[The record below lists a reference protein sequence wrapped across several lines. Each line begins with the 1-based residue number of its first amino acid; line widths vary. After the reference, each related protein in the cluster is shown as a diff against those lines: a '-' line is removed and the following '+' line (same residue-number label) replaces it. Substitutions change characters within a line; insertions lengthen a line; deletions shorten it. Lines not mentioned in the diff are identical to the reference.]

1 MCVLISFFKKK
12 ARSKNPF
19 SFMAALCF
27 FILLYS
33 QSDLFAQSSPS
44 VPQTIIIGGDFYY
57 PPYEFLD
64 DQGFPTGYTVEL
76 TQAIATVMGIKVE
89 IRLGSWDK
97 MRKALE
103 TGEID
108 ALQGMVF
115 TPERKEK
122 YDFTPPHAIIHQ
134 SIFYRKGSIK
144 AQEIESLKGKEVI
157 VQKGGSIHDTFLK
170 MGMDDKLVLTDT
182 HASALRLLA
191 SGKHDYAVVAN
202 LPGLYLGKKLHLS
215 NIVMSGKP
223 IKSFRYCYA
232 VKKGNIELLALLNE
246 GLSILKNTGQHQ
258 QIYDKWLGVYEPKEI
273 PWKLIVKTALIVI
286 IPLILIMVGIVFW
299 NRTLKKEVSIR
310 TNEIHQQQQQL
321 IQADKMSTLGILVSG
336 VAHEIN
342 NPNSLV
348 LLNTPIIKDAF
359 EDLSPI
365 LEAHYIKNGNFL
377 IAGLEY
383 SRMKEELPLMI
394 SEMLAGGKRIKRIV
408 EDLKDFARIEHSKD
422 MEIINI
428 NQVVKTSIRL
438 VDNSIKKATD
448 NFHDSYT
455 ENIEKICA
463 NPQRIEQVIVNL
475 ILNACQALDNKKNG
489 VYIRTYLSRNK
500 KFVMVEVKDEGK
512 GIKPENLIH
521 LTDPFFTTKR
531 GSGGTGLGLSVSA
544 NIVKEHNGTMTFSS
558 NVGGT
563 IALLSLPIQGG

>member
-1 MCVLISFFKKK
+1 M
-12 ARSKNPF
+12 
-19 SFMAALCF
+19 
-27 FILLYS
+27 
-33 QSDLFAQSSPS
+33 
-44 VPQTIIIGGDFYY
+44 
-57 PPYEFLD
+57 
-64 DQGFPTGYTVEL
+64 EL
-76 TQAIATVMGIKVE
+76 TQAIADVMGVKIQ
-89 IRLGSWDK
+89 IRLGSWDH

-103 TGEID
+103 NGEID

-115 TPERKEK
+115 TDDRKEQ
-122 YDFTPPHAIIHQ
+122 YNFTPPHAIIHQ
-134 SIFYRKGSIK
+134 SVFYRKGSIK
-144 AQEIESLKGKEVI
+144 AQEIGSLKGKEVI
-157 VQKGGSIHDTFLK
+157 VQKGGSIHDTFLA

-232 VKKGNIELLALLNE
+232 VKKGNLELLALLNE

-273 PWKLIVKTALIVI
+273 PWKLIIKTTLIVI
-286 IPLILIMVGIVFW
+286 IPLVLMMAGIVFW

-310 TNEIHQQQQQL
+310 THEIYQQQQQL

-342 NPNSLV
+342 NPNSLI

-359 EDLSPI
+359 EDMAPI
-365 LEAHYIKNGNFL
+365 LESHYLKTGNFL

-383 SRMKEELPLMI
+383 SRMKEELPLML
-394 SEMLAGGKRIKRIV
+394 SEMQTGGKRIKRIV
-408 EDLKDFARIEHSKD
+408 EDLKDFARIEHSRD
-422 MEIINI
+422 MEIVNI
-428 NQVVKTSIRL
+428 NQIVKTSMRL

-448 NFHDSYT
+448 NFHDSYS
-455 ENIEKICA
+455 ENLGKIFG

-475 ILNACQALDNKKNG
+475 ILNACQALDNRKDG
-489 VYIRTYLSRNK
+489 IYIRTYSSRNK
-500 KFVMVEVKDEGK
+500 QFVTVEVKDDGK
-512 GIKPENLIH
+512 GIEPEHLIH

-544 NIVKEHNGTMTFSS
+544 NIVKEHNGTMTFNSKP
-558 NVGGT
+558 GQGT
-563 IALLSLPIQGG
+563 TALLSLPTQRIKKNC